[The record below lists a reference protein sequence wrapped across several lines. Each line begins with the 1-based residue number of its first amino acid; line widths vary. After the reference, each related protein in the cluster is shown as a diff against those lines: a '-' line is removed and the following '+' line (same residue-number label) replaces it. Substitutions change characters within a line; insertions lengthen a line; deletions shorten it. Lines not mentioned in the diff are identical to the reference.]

1 MAYEK
6 RVLVLRQIRKGFSA
20 DGSALSGVVY
30 AERLGSELTVTLR
43 IPGLSPLKEGRYL
56 LVLRLKG
63 SFYCLALGEGAM
75 KIQDAPSVKEGFSAL
90 LCFVRGEAVPVA
102 FGNCGAESGDYS
114 PLLAALTE
122 NTKKKPLPTPMPPF
136 QTPAPLEP
144 NVPFAPGV
152 PLPGP
157 DPDGEEKDSSPFREH
172 AASYD
177 DEAIAQDNYFSSE
190 DEDGAGEVPEGGQGQ
205 KAEDPCG
212 PSPHADDTLLFPRGS
227 LTYYGEVR
235 EKLEAVMKT
244 YPPDTR
250 LKWAFPHSEWV
261 RSEDRLIGVIY
272 EEGIPRYLCVAAE
285 YGDGEVMENATFV
298 PATPFSD
305 EKGFWVVFQDADTG
319 AYVKVEN
326 G

>member
-30 AERLGSELTVTLR
+30 AERLGNELTVTLR
-43 IPGLSPLKEGRYL
+43 IPGISPLKEGRYL

-63 SFYCLALGEGAM
+63 SFYCLALGDGAM
-75 KIQDAPSVKEGFSAL
+75 KIADAPSVKEGFSAL

-102 FGNCGAESGDYS
+102 FGNCGGESGDYA

-122 NTKKKPLPTPMPPF
+122 NAKKKPLPTPMPPF
-136 QTPAPLEP
+136 QTPAPPEP

-157 DPDGEEKDSSPFREH
+157 DPDAPAEDKSPFREN

-177 DEAIAQDNYFSSE
+177 DEAIAQDNYFSSG
-190 DEDGAGEVPEGGQGQ
+190 DENAAGEVLEGEQGEET
-205 KAEDPCG
+205 ADTG
-212 PSPHADDTLLFPRGS
+212 GAAPHADDTLLFPRGS
-227 LTYYGEVR
+227 LTYYREVR

-261 RSEDRLIGVIY
+261 RSENRLIGVVY
-272 EEGIPRYLCVAAE
+272 EEGIPRYLCVAADSE
-285 YGDGEVMENATFV
+285 DGESMENATFV

-326 G
+326 S

>member
-20 DGSALSGVVY
+20 DGSTLSGVVY
-30 AERLGSELTVTLR
+30 AERLGTELTITLR
-43 IPGLSPLKEGRYL
+43 MPGISPLKEGRYL

-63 SFYCLALGEGAM
+63 SYYCLALGDGAM

-102 FGNCGAESGDYS
+102 FGNCGGESGDYA

-122 NTKKKPLPTPMPPF
+122 NAKKRPLPTPMPPF

-157 DPDGEEKDSSPFREH
+157 DPDGPEEDKSPFREN

-190 DEDGAGEVPEGGQGQ
+190 DEDGAGEVFDGEQGQ
-205 KAEDPCG
+205 AAADPCD

-227 LTYYGEVR
+227 LTYYREVR

-261 RSEDRLIGVIY
+261 RSENRLIGVIY

-285 YGDGEVMENATFV
+285 NGDGESLENATFV

-319 AYVKVEN
+319 AYVRVEN